1 MCVFVKSWLALDK
14 DGEFALKNNAE
25 KAGEA
30 GKLLENGAAAAK
42 WEALKIT
49 PNLASFIYIVYNI
62 FSNCFLLWLNL
73 KPLSNTEFSELHDKK
88 LKK

>member
-25 KAGEA
+25 KAGEV

>member
-1 MCVFVKSWLALDK
+1 M
-14 DGEFALKNNAE
+14 KNNAE
-25 KAGEA
+25 KAGEV

-62 FSNCFLLWLNL
+62 FSNCFLL
-73 KPLSNTEFSELHDKK
+73 
-88 LKK
+88 